1 MIRLRALIADA
12 LRRDWGRLPAHG
24 AGRAL
29 FQTFFRQFFASESVA
44 SDMQLR
50 QTIVWILAFLI
61 APLLILT
68 IQIFPH
74 FAAVAIRAVRFHD
87 TELLDDTLEWIELL
101 FVSYSMVTI
110 GLITVFVWDALSFDR
125 RDAMVLGPLP
135 CVRRPSPAPSWRRSA
150 PFCCWRPAW

>member
-1 MIRLRALIADA
+1 MIRLRAIIADA
-12 LRRDWGRLPAHG
+12 LRRDRVRLRAIIADALRRDRVRLRAIIADALRRDRVSSRANGVGRT
-24 AGRAL
+24 L
-29 FQTFFRQFFASESVA
+29 FQAFFRQFFASESVT

-68 IQIFPH
+68 IQIFPQL
-74 FAAVAIRAVRFHD
+74 ASVAIRAVRFHD

-110 GLITVFVWDALSFDR
+110 GLIPVFVWDTLSFDR
-125 RDAMVLGPLP
+125 R
-135 CVRRPSPAPSWRRSA
+135 
-150 PFCCWRPAW
+150 